1 MLKIRGVNLSQE
13 KEDCRDADDL
23 DDVLEKQW
31 EMQDQIHKKCKIKDD
46 PSKKVKIWN
55 EKYEKK

>member
-1 MLKIRGVNLSQE
+1 MLKIRGINLSQE

-46 PSKKVKIWN
+46 PSKKLKMWN